1 MLVLHGSWLR
11 HPSPSPSPPAQVEEM
26 VLNKADASHGSK
38 CFRRCMLQQFD
49 VMPEGKMQYDES
61 KIVDMLN
68 MMFPD
73 KEDQSRNIAKKC
85 NGMAHATDA

>member
-1 MLVLHGSWLR
+1 M
-11 HPSPSPSPPAQVEEM
+11 A
-26 VLNKADASHGSK
+26 ASASGAA
-38 CFRRCMLQQFD
+38 CAD

-73 KEDQSRNIAKKC
+73 KEDQSRIIAKKC

>member
-1 MLVLHGSWLR
+1 
-11 HPSPSPSPPAQVEEM
+11 M
-26 VLNKADASHGSK
+26 VLNKVDASHESK

-49 VMPEGKMQYDES
+49 VMPEGKLQYDET
-61 KIVDMLN
+61 KIVDMMN

-73 KEDQSRNIAKKC
+73 KEDQSRSIAKKC

>member
-1 MLVLHGSWLR
+1 MLLLYSSWLR
-11 HPSPSPSPPAQVEEM
+11 LPSPSPSPPAEVEEM
-26 VLNKADASHGSK
+26 VLNKMDASRGSR

-49 VMPEGKMQYDES
+49 VMPEGKLQYDEN

-73 KEDQSRNIAKKC
+73 KEEQSRNIVKKC